1 MISEQKSTDTPMH
14 RHGERGFTL
23 LELLVVITIMGLL
36 AYLVVPSVMRQLTGA
51 KQQIAKQGIQ
61 SLTTILDL
69 YKLDVG
75 SYPTTEQGLQALV
88 TQPSGVTNWHGPYTK
103 QNKLPDDPWQHPFIY
118 RFPSNRPG
126 HDYDICSAGEKGQ
139 TASVGEKDQICN
151 E

>member
-1 MISEQKSTDTPMH
+1 MISEQKSTDI
-14 RHGERGFTL
+14 RLRRRGERGFTL

-36 AYLVVPSVMRQLTGA
+36 AYLVVPAVLRELTGA
-51 KQQIAKQGIQ
+51 KQKIAKQGIE
-61 SLTTILDL
+61 SLATILDL

-88 TQPSGVTNWHGPYTK
+88 TQPSGVSNWHGPYTK

-118 RFPSNRPG
+118 KFPSSRPQ
-126 HDYDICSAGEKGQ
+126 HDYDLCSAGEKGQ
-139 TASVGEKDQICN
+139 SASVSEKDQICN